1 MCPYV
6 FERNALSASEDVY
19 VMKFVSSGASGG
31 PYIRPNL
38 SYFVTGWVVG
48 RRCFV
53 VVFGCSMTEYS
64 L

>member
-6 FERNALSASEDVY
+6 LERNALSASEDVY

-48 RRCFV
+48 RWCFV
-53 VVFGCSMTEYS
+53 VVFG
-64 L
+64 